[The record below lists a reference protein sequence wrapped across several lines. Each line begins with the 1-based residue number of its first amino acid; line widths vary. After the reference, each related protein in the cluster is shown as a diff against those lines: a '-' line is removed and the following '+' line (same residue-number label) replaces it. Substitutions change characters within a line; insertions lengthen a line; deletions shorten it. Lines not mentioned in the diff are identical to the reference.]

1 MSVRQ
6 PTDVSKAA
14 DGTRGKVMDFR
25 NSQNLSA
32 IEYAIEGE
40 QEAAAQN
47 SRRHRFHLGS
57 GAALILMTVIIIS
70 LLCFAALSI
79 VSAQADSRLTNRY
92 AEQTSAYY
100 AAQNLGVEFTARVDA
115 DLKALY
121 ETASGESDYFEGA
134 RRFSACVDPSDE
146 TSPWHS
152 QLQNILANTASVS
165 KTTGDSTEKGT
176 SLRSADPSS
185 AASTQKEENP
195 VLVFSS
201 PMTDTQ
207 EYLLVLRVLYPASAD
222 APRYEVL
229 SSRILPTVS
238 YDYNS
243 SLDVLGHS

>member
-1 MSVRQ
+1 
-6 PTDVSKAA
+6 
-14 DGTRGKVMDFR
+14 MDFR

-32 IEYAIEGE
+32 IEYAIESE